1 MPDYCGVLL
10 AGGQSSRMGTDKAL
24 LELGGLKTIQWVD
37 ERLRKITDQR
47 VIITN
52 QKERFSFVDIPSY
65 PDVFEGEGPMAGLHA
80 AIHYLSSDYYLLSAC
95 DTPFLS
101 PAVYEVLK
109 QQVVGHDIAIPVFNG
124 KFHPMSGV
132 YSAEVYKKTG
142 ELLNQG
148 KRSMKALFNETD
160 TVFVDHF
167 PFIDTVELER
177 HFFNM
182 NYPNDY
188 EKAQE
193 IVKIIKS

>member
-1 MPDYCGVLL
+1 MTDYCGVLL

-24 LELGGLKTIQWVD
+24 LELGGFKTIQWVD
-37 ERLRKITDQR
+37 EKLSMVTDQR
-47 VIITN
+47 AIITN
-52 QKERFSFVDIPSY
+52 QKERFAFVDIPSY
-65 PDVFEGEGPMAGLHA
+65 PDVFKGEGPMAGLHA
-80 AIHYLSSDYYLLSAC
+80 AIHYLPSDYYLLSAC

-132 YSAEVYKKTG
+132 YSVEVYKKAG

-160 TVFVDHF
+160 TVFVDQF
-167 PFIDTVELER
+167 PSIDTVELER

-182 NYPNDY
+182 NDPKDY